1 MDEVKSGLTL
11 QMAKAMTDRA
21 ILDVKNGI
29 VTAGYALRAIR
40 NEKLWKE
47 HGYASFDAFMEICYQ
62 KDKSWASNC
71 IRVYEK
77 FGELAGPEQEPR
89 LQAKYQEYS
98 AGGLI
103 EMLSMP
109 EELREQVTADMPV
122 REIRELKR
130 EARKVATSQPE
141 EEEQLEGQMDITD
154 FPEFM
159 PEPEEDRQEEPGW
172 KKQEPAENNVINIMD
187 LVDEPDGVDCLD
199 EESAAGRQPERDL
212 DSASSCPPGISS
224 CIRQN
229 WGTSK
234 KDQEEGTKECA
245 ACWKHWKALNESI
258 QTELVQ
264 GQQENIEAEP
274 EERHWPKVCIMGWSK
289 YGNCVCCG
297 AGGVECCVSCKEPC
311 NSRCGWIPE
320 EPERHKEAPES
331 WQKEPDIVEEQ
342 EEEDSEGQQETAQ
355 RKISTEGLLEKY
367 ERELAEM
374 QEVFQNI
381 PKEQWPPIVEKTQI
395 LTAALRLLAEQER
408 KQQEEPEPLKKEQQE
423 LPRMKNNDQRKE
435 WLRNYQDWGL
445 WYEDDRIGVRYYKYE
460 FDNGAR
466 LIAEEYPAA
475 GKRDFTTYYLHLVGG
490 PEPPKHPSYGC
501 PRWSRHARYDK
512 HPDSETE
519 LVEFLKAVQR

>member
-1 MDEVKSGLTL
+1 MDEVKSGLTFE
-11 QMAKAMTDRA
+11 QAKGMADRA
-21 ILDVKNGI
+21 IRDVKNGI
-29 VTAGYALRAIR
+29 VSAGYALKAIR
-40 NEKLWKE
+40 SERLWE
-47 HGYASFDAFMEICYQ
+47 EQGFTSFDDFMERCYQ

-71 IRVYEK
+71 IRVYEQ
-77 FGELAGPEQEPR
+77 FGELAGPEQMPR

-141 EEEQLEGQMDITD
+141 EDPEGEQLEGQMEIYD

-159 PEPEEDRQEEPGW
+159 PEPCATETQQEEWKEKGGW
-172 KKQEPAENNVINIMD
+172 IARETGGSDVIHVTELADDMDEWDSQGEEPAAE
-187 LVDEPDGVDCLD
+187 
-199 EESAAGRQPERDL
+199 RQPERHW
-212 DSASSCPPGISS
+212 SKT
-224 CIRQN
+224 CITR
-229 WGTSK
+229 
-234 KDQEEGTKECA
+234 
-245 ACWKHWKALNESI
+245 
-258 QTELVQ
+258 
-264 GQQENIEAEP
+264 
-274 EERHWPKVCIMGWSK
+274 WSK

-297 AGGVECCVSCKEPC
+297 SGGVKCCVSCEEPC

-320 EPERHKEAPES
+320 EPERQEEEPES

-342 EEEDSEGQQETAQ
+342 EEEDSEGRQEQ

-367 ERELAEM
+367 EKELAEM
-374 QEVFQNI
+374 QEAFQDT
-381 PKEQWPPIVEKTQI
+381 PKAQWPLAIEKTRI
-395 LTAALRLLAEQER
+395 LTAALRLLVEQER
-408 KQQEEPEPLKKEQQE
+408 KQQEEPESLGQAQPE
-423 LPRMKNNDQRKE
+423 LPLMKNNNQRKE
-435 WLRNYQDWGL
+435 WLRNYQAWGL
-445 WYEDDRIGVRYYKYE
+445 WYEDERIGVRYYKYE
-460 FDNGAR
+460 FDNGAQ

-475 GKRDFTTYYLHLVGG
+475 GKRDFTASYLHLVGG

-501 PRWSRHARYDK
+501 PRWSRHERYDK

>member
-11 QMAKAMTDRA
+11 QMAKAMADRA

-71 IRVYEK
+71 IRVYEQ

-89 LQAKYQEYS
+89 LQEKYQEYS

-159 PEPEEDRQEEPGW
+159 PEPEE
-172 KKQEPAENNVINIMD
+172 NNVINIMD

-234 KDQEEGTKECA
+234 KDQEEGRKECA

-355 RKISTEGLLEKY
+355 RKISTEGLLKKY

-374 QEVFQNI
+374 QEAFQDT
-381 PKEQWPPIVEKTQI
+381 PKEQWPLAIEKTQI
-395 LTAALRLLAEQER
+395 LTAALQLLAEQER
-408 KQQEEPEPLKKEQQE
+408 KQQEELESLGKAQTE
-423 LPRMKNNDQRKE
+423 LPLMKNNDQRKE
-435 WLRNYQDWGL
+435 WLRNYQAWGL
-445 WYEDDRIGVRYYKYE
+445 WYEDERIGVRYYKYDFE
-460 FDNGAR
+460 NGAC

-475 GKRDFTTYYLHLVGG
+475 GKRDFTASYLHLVGG

-519 LVEFLKAVQR
+519 LIEFLKAVQR